1 MYSSSVYILGIK
13 QNLILRTTNNTLIT
27 KKMITKIPIMA
38 LLFAKDLDMLMIR
51 TSILMPKHR

>member
-13 QNLILRTTNNTLIT
+13 QNSILRTTNITLIT
-27 KKMITKIPIMA
+27 KKLITKIPIMA